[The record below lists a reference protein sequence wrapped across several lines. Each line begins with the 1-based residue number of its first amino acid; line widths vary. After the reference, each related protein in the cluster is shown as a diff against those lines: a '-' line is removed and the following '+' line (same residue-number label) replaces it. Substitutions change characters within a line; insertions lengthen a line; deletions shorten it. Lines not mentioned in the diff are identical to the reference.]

1 MRSIDDG
8 DDRNHVMIVLLA
20 VLVIVA
26 ITLVATG
33 IIFNG
38 NQRITV
44 MYQHEDGVFIVLG
57 GCDGG

>member
-33 IIFNG
+33 IVFNG

-44 MYQHEDGVFIVLG
+44 MYPHEDGVFIVLG